1 MEYIAAYDFGTSGV
15 KTALIGRDGS
25 IAAVKGA
32 TYPLLHLDGL
42 RVEQRPEDYWSAI
55 CETTRA
61 CLAEAGIA
69 PEEVK
74 GLSFSVQ
81 AVTIIPVAK
90 NGETLGNAISWLDGR
105 AEKQAQQINRRCGAE
120 LVRSQDHAP
129 RLLWLKQ
136 NEPERYQKTEKFLE
150 CNSYLQFRATGVMDV
165 GPTHPGLM
173 QTEPGADVQAIYADI
188 EPEKLAGTVEACC
201 RFAALDRKGAEELGL
216 AEGTPVF
223 GGMIDVPAAA
233 AGCGCTRPGDA
244 HVYLGSSGWLSV
256 LTDRLYDCSP
266 GAYQL
271 RSIFPGVNIYGGCTN
286 CACLMQDWAARQL
299 YAHERETL
307 GAGFY
312 PWLETQLDGVEAG
325 CQDLYAAPWLSGEQF
340 PLTDPHLRAM
350 FFNISEKHTRAD
362 MMQAVRESICFS
374 MRGQMEL
381 YTKDTGGQ
389 VREIG
394 CNGGGALS
402 QSWMQMLADVCQ
414 VPVRIPAHATYSGA
428 IGAAF
433 AAAVGLGWYTQE
445 QVGEFVHMEK
455 EFYPRRELSG
465 LYERKYRNWMKLYGA
480 VRDIYSELHGGI

>member
-15 KTALIGRDGS
+15 KTTLIGRDGS
-25 IAAVKGA
+25 IVAVKGA

-42 RVEQRPEDYWSAI
+42 RVEQKPDDYWNAI

-69 PEEVK
+69 PGEVK

-90 NGETLGNAISWLDGR
+90 NGEVLCNAISWLDGR
-105 AEKQAQQINRRCGAE
+105 AEKQAQQINQRCGAE

-129 RLLWLKQ
+129 RLLWLLQ
-136 NEPERYQKTEKFLE
+136 NEPELYRETEKFLE
-150 CNSYLQFRATGVMDV
+150 CNSYLQFRATGIMDV
-165 GPTHPGLM
+165 GPMHPGVM
-173 QTEPGADVQAIYADI
+173 QMEPEEVAQAIYADI
-188 EPEKLAGTVEACC
+188 DHKKLAHTVEACC
-201 RFAALDRKGAEELGL
+201 EFARLDRKGAKELGL
-216 AEGTPVF
+216 EAGTPVF

-233 AGCGCTRPGDA
+233 TGCGCVKPGDA
-244 HVYLGSSGWLSV
+244 HVYLGSSAWLSV
-256 LTDRLYDCSP
+256 LTDRRYNCSG

-286 CACLMQDWAARQL
+286 CACLMQDWTARQL
-299 YAHERETL
+299 YAYEL
-307 GAGFY
+307 GAMGDGFY
-312 PWLETQLDGVEAG
+312 SWLETQLDTVEAG
-325 CQDLYAAPWLSGEQF
+325 CRDLYAAPWLNGEQF

-381 YTKDTGGQ
+381 YTKDTAGV

-402 QSWMQMLADVCQ
+402 RSWMQMLADVCQ
-414 VPVRIPAHATYSGA
+414 VPVRIPSHATYSGA

-433 AAAVGLGWYTQE
+433 AAAVGLGWYTPE
-445 QVGEFVHMEK
+445 QIGEFVHFDR
-455 EFYPRRELSG
+455 EFYPCRELSG
-465 LYERKYRNWMKLYGA
+465 LYDRKYRNWMKMYRSIKAL
-480 VRDIYSELHGGI
+480 YSELNGGA